1 MGRSTTS
8 ALALAF
14 VIALAVSATARGD
27 EWETTRETVIDPIN
41 SEFHR
46 HLPSYVKGR
55 DLGQILSLYATDTGT
70 GLLWE
75 GSAPV
80 YERQEEEMLRWG
92 GRTGTEPLRDRYR
105 HLLDLF
111 PTVDKAELRI
121 WRIYWQN
128 ADDRGYPADVRLIV
142 RGSRAD
148 GSRAQLDQRMRVHVA
163 LRGKSW
169 RITQEEVT
177 TRELVARRHPRF
189 ETATEEARIHNLHTN
204 AGSPVFRMV
213 GGTTSSA
220 GSAVADVDGDGCE
233 DLFLPG
239 NPDATLYKNDC
250 DGTFTDATERWGI
263 PHPFPA
269 VATGAVFFDY
279 DNDGRPDL
287 FVAAVKGHD
296 RLFHNVQTKDGPRF
310 EDVTEQAAIPEGEWS
325 SMAVVADYDRDGFLD
340 LYVVRMGDYEK
351 DTPRPNYQA
360 NNGLPNLLLRNN
372 RDGTFTDVTSGAG
385 VGDRGWGLA
394 GAWGDY
400 DNDGRPDLYVANEY
414 GFSVLYHNKGDG
426 TFEDASE
433 KTGARVRTA
442 GMGVAWGDIDGDA
455 NLDIYVS
462 AMYANSRWAL
472 FHPDFP
478 APVPWYYRLLGVF
491 SSEVKHRTD
500 QIIEDLTRG
509 STLLHNNGDGTFTD
523 VADAAGVRDGQWGW
537 GAEFFDYD
545 NDGRLDI
552 FAQNGFVT
560 GDIPDDV

>member
-14 VIALAVSATARGD
+14 VIALAVSETARGD

-41 SEFHR
+41 SELHR
-46 HLPSYVKGR
+46 HLPSYVKTR

-92 GRTGTEPLRDRYR
+92 ARTGTEPLRDRYR
-105 HLLDLF
+105 HLIDLF

-121 WRIYWQN
+121 WRIYWEQ
-128 ADDRGYPADVRLIV
+128 ADDLGYPADVRLIV

-148 GSRAQLDQRMRVHVA
+148 GSRAQLDQRMRIHVA

-177 TRELVARRHPRF
+177 ARELVARRHARF
-189 ETATEEARIHNLHTN
+189 ETATEDAHVSNLHTN

-213 GGTTSSA
+213 GGTTSSS

-239 NPDATLYKNDC
+239 DPDATLYKNDC

-296 RLFHNVQTKDGPRF
+296 RLFHNVQTKNGPRF

-351 DTPRPNYQA
+351 DAPRPNYQA

-372 RDGTFTDVTSGAG
+372 HDGTFTDVTSGAG

-414 GFSVLYHNKGDG
+414 GFSVLYHNTGDG

-478 APVPWYYRLLGVF
+478 APVPWYYRLLGLF

-500 QIIEDLTRG
+500 QIIEDLTHG